1 MNESFDN
8 KGIEEKID
16 RYINGQLS
24 PEEIDNLWAELVRDE
39 DRLDYLKSVANL
51 KSVIERRRRNKKKAR
66 IWRMWSYAAAAVLVL
81 ALGVMLVLN
90 TSTFTGTDS
99 VQPVESI
106 ELDYYRSAEGET
118 GRTEDVTVISRA
130 ITLANTGEFE
140 QAVSLLEKELE
151 GEIPPSWESE
161 VSLTLGSLFYNE
173 SLYREA
179 IPHYEV
185 VIENSDELD
194 VLTLEKA
201 YWYLGN
207 TYFQLEEMEKAR
219 ENIRKAYELNGA
231 YRRVAQSY
239 LKALA
244 D

>member
-1 MNESFDN
+1 MNESFD
-8 KGIEEKID
+8 KQDIEKRID
-16 RYINGQLS
+16 RYINGRLS
-24 PEEIDNLWAELVRDE
+24 PEEIDNLWAELVQDE
-39 DRLDYLKSVANL
+39 DHLDYLKSVANL
-51 KSVIERRRRNKKKAR
+51 KSVIERRRKNKKRAR
-66 IWRMWSYAAAAVLVL
+66 IRRMWSYAAAAVLVL

-90 TSTFTGTDS
+90 TSVFTGPDS
-99 VQPVESI
+99 VQPVDSI
-106 ELDYYRSAEGET
+106 ELDYYRSVEGEAART
-118 GRTEDVTVISRA
+118 GTKTVITDA
-130 ITLANTGEFE
+130 INLANTGNFE

-151 GEIPPSWESE
+151 GDITPAWESE
-161 VSLTLGSLFYNE
+161 VNLTLGSLYYNE
-173 SLYREA
+173 SQYREA

-185 VIENSDELD
+185 VIENREELD

-207 TYFQLEEMEKAR
+207 TYFQLEEMEMAK
-219 ENIRKAYELNGA
+219 EHIRKAYELNGA

>member
-1 MNESFDN
+1 MIESFD
-8 KGIEEKID
+8 KQDIEEKID

-24 PEEIDNLWAELVRDE
+24 PEEIDNLWAELVQDE
-39 DRLDYLKSVANL
+39 DHLDYLKSVANL
-51 KSVIERRRRNKKKAR
+51 KSVIERRRRNNKKAR
-66 IWRMWSYAAAAVLVL
+66 IRRIWSYAAAAVLVL

-90 TSTFTGTDS
+90 TSTFTGPDS
-99 VQPVESI
+99 VQPVENI
-106 ELDYYRSAEGET
+106 ELDYYRSVEGEAS
-118 GRTEDVTVISRA
+118 RTEGNTVISDA
-130 ITLANTGEFE
+130 ITLANTGNFE

-151 GEIPPSWESE
+151 GEITPAWESE
-161 VSLTLGSLFYNE
+161 VNLTLGSLYYNE
-173 SLYREA
+173 SQYREA

-185 VIENSDELD
+185 VIENRDELD

-201 YWYLGN
+201 FWYLGN
-207 TYFQLEEMEKAR
+207 TYFQLEEMEKAK